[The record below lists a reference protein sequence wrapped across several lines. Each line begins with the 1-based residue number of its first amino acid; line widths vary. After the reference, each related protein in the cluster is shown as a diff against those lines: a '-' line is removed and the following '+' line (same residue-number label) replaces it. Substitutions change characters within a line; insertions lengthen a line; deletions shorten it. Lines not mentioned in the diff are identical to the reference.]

1 MTLEGFKTIF
11 WFEYAHRLL
20 GRIIGIAFLAPFV
33 LFLIRGRIRRPLMPK
48 LAVMFVLGAAQG
60 VLGWYMVK
68 SGLIDRPEVS
78 AYRLAAHLALAV
90 LIYLYMIWVA
100 LGLLARG
107 RETVSYAP
115 GVRFA
120 RAFAPIV
127 FGLGFVTLLAG
138 AFVAGNDAG
147 FAYNSFPLME
157 GRIVPEYLFVYEPA
171 WRNWF
176 ESVPLVQL
184 NHRLLA
190 ALTVIAVLV
199 LFVVS
204 GTPSRW
210 SGLSTEARRVLVLAL
225 IVVAGQFGLGIATLL
240 LVVPIP
246 LAAAHQAGALLLLTT
261 LVWACHALRRMTS
274 HGAVGVPGRRA
285 G

>member
-1 MTLEGFKTIF
+1 
-11 WFEYAHRLL
+11 
-20 GRIIGIAFLAPFV
+20 
-33 LFLIRGRIRRPLMPK
+33 
-48 LAVMFVLGAAQG
+48 
-60 VLGWYMVK
+60 
-68 SGLIDRPEVS
+68 
-78 AYRLAAHLALAV
+78 
-90 LIYLYMIWVA
+90 
-100 LGLLARG
+100 LARG
-107 RETVSYAP
+107 HETVSYAP

-120 RAFAPIV
+120 RAFAPIA
-127 FGLGFVTLLAG
+127 GLGFVTLLAG
-138 AFVAGNDAG
+138 AFVAGNDA
-147 FAYNSFPLME
+147 ASPITAPLME

-190 ALTVIAVLV
+190 GLTVIAVLV

-204 GTPSRW
+204 GTLSRW

-261 LVWACHALRRMTS
+261 LVWACRCVDITRRHRHPDAS
-274 HGAVGVPGRRA
+274 RVINASAAGRRVRSAPFGDLPPPSAASSGIAKIGEHDRGWHHADQRGKTIGAEPDA
-285 G
+285 GQPERVIENGERMPGIRRIGTTKRQPSR